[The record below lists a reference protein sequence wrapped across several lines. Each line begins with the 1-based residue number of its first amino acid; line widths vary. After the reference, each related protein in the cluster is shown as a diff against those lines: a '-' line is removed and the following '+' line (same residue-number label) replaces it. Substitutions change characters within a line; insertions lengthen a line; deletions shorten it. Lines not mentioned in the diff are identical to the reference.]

1 MVIPPVVAE
10 PVIVVVPIAAPVI
23 VNVGEIILPPVVPLI
38 PVGNAIRTM
47 MGPVAGLPALAGAT
61 LSGAR
66 SGTIVWARPIVG
78 SWPVVRQIAGTLLA
92 AAALTRAARSRV
104 ATGADTFTTAT
115 GTDSF
120 ATAARSNAFAA
131 SARTNSFAATAGTD
145 LFTAAAGAGTR
156 VAGQIADVR
165 TRACPAARKS
175 ARMFVQELCSR
186 ASSYSAASDGT
197 GASERAAA
205 WPLNSTAVC
214 AGAYATA
221 AAWYIEEAI

>member
-1 MVIPPVVAE
+1 M
-10 PVIVVVPIAAPVI
+10 
-23 VNVGEIILPPVVPLI
+23 
-38 PVGNAIRTM
+38 
-47 MGPVAGLPALAGAT
+47 
-61 LSGAR
+61 
-66 SGTIVWARPIVG
+66 
-78 SWPVVRQIAGTLLA
+78 LA

-104 ATGADTFTTAT
+104 AAGADTFTTAT

-120 ATAARSNAFAA
+120 TTATWSNTFTASAGAYTFTSATGTNLFTTAAS
-131 SARTNSFAATAGTD
+131 
-145 LFTAAAGAGTR
+145 AGTR

-205 WPLNSTAVC
+205 WPLNSTAAC